1 MADEKKKGFIA
12 EFKAFISKGNVM
24 DMAVGIIIGV
34 AFGAVINSM
43 VNDML
48 MPPVGLAMGG
58 ADFQESYVV
67 LKAGVVN
74 GTETSSFH
82 SLAEA
87 KAAGAVTLRFGVFIN
102 TLINFLII
110 ALVIFMIV
118 KVMASAQRKAKALAE
133 KEKKE
138 EAKKVEATQKKCP
151 FCDTDISIKATRC
164 PHCTSKLEE
173 KEKKDE

>member
-67 LKAGVVN
+67 LKGADVN
-74 GTETSSFH
+74 GTTVTSFP
-82 SLAEA
+82 SLAAA

-102 TLINFLII
+102 TLINFIII

-118 KVMASAQRKAKALAE
+118 KVMATAQAKAKKLAE
-133 KEKKE
+133 TEAKE

-151 FCDTDISIKATRC
+151 FCDTDISLKATRC